1 MGLSDFV
8 RKAERTINKV
18 GRERKTAKGW
28 RPAITGFSGYGSVD
42 RVHVLGRVLMQ
53 DPDDAAATA
62 ADAPGTLQEEAQ
74 RGWRQFITT
83 QVGDHPVTV
92 RVGDRVV
99 ESRTNDNGYIDVL
112 VADHGLLPGWNEVTI
127 EAEGADAVQ
136 ARVLIVGPS
145 TRIGLVSDIDDTVM
159 VTWLP
164 RAMLAAWN
172 SWVRHT
178 NTRKPVPGMAE
189 FYRELLRNHPGAP
202 VVYLSTGA
210 WNTFETL
217 EAFMATHSLPDGP
230 MLLTDWGPTPTGLFR
245 SGPEHKKVQL
255 RNLFID
261 FPDITWILVG
271 DDGQHDPL
279 IYGDAVFEHPDRI
292 AGVAIRQLSPG
303 EHVLSHGTATARA
316 TIDPEG
322 RMGVPVILGADGHE
336 LLENYRENPLPVL
349 EGEDEGAGGAAGAA
363 GGVAGEDTSA
373 NEG

>member
-1 MGLSDFV
+1 M
-8 RKAERTINKV
+8 
-18 GRERKTAKGW
+18 
-28 RPAITGFSGYGSVD
+28 
-42 RVHVLGRVLMQ
+42 
-53 DPDDAAATA
+53 
-62 ADAPGTLQEEAQ
+62 
-74 RGWRQFITT
+74 
-83 QVGDHPVTV
+83 
-92 RVGDRVV
+92 
-99 ESRTNDNGYIDVL
+99 
-112 VADHGLLPGWNEVTI
+112 
-127 EAEGADAVQ
+127 
-136 ARVLIVGPS
+136 
-145 TRIGLVSDIDDTVM
+145 
-159 VTWLP
+159 
-164 RAMLAAWN
+164 
-172 SWVRHT
+172 
-178 NTRKPVPGMAE
+178 
-189 FYRELLRNHPGAP
+189 
-202 VVYLSTGA
+202 
-210 WNTFETL
+210 
-217 EAFMATHSLPDGP
+217 
-230 MLLTDWGPTPTGLFR
+230 FR